1 MTDTGQKGMH
11 ISKRKQ
17 SLAKVADKL
26 PEMNISQE
34 TASMVLDVLCAELG
48 IEEPK
53 VVVKTEQERIHSLKK

>member
-1 MTDTGQKGMH
+1 MH